1 MIITVRGLPSMYR
14 APPVAVIRLIDMTP
28 AQIHK
33 RFGGEVAAYIVLLRE
48 SVILWKNLAHRE
60 KDKEP

>member
-1 MIITVRGLPSMYR
+1 MYR

>member
-1 MIITVRGLPSMYR
+1 MIVTVHGLPSMYR
-14 APPVAVIRLIDMTP
+14 APPVAVTRIIDMTP

-48 SVILWKNLAHRE
+48 SVMLWKSLAHRT